1 MDIRMRLGIITGVTG
16 QDGSYLAE
24 LLLEKGYTVWGLVR
38 PSSLDRFSRIE
49 SILNH
54 PQFSTRLVDLRDTP
68 SIQTVFSEFEK
79 IDSFDR
85 IEIYNL
91 AAQSNVKISFDL
103 PEYTADVDALG
114 VLRFVEC
121 MRRSPLKDKIRFY
134 QASTSELFGNRST
147 GPLNEDSGFHP
158 CSPYSVSKL
167 FAYWTVR
174 NYREGYGLFACN
186 GILFNHESPRRGSE
200 FVTRKI
206 TLGLGK
212 ILRGEQD
219 CIELGNLHAKRD
231 WGHARDFVEGMWR
244 ILQADTARDW
254 VLATGESH
262 SVREFVNAAFHHV
275 GRPLTWSGDG
285 LTECGYEKETG
296 ILRIRVNP
304 AYYRPNE
311 LHHLQGDSSRA
322 REELQWVH
330 KTSFTE
336 LVREMVENDI

>member
-1 MDIRMRLGIITGVTG
+1 MRLGVITGVTG

-38 PSSLDRFSRIE
+38 PSSLDRFARIQ
-49 SILNH
+49 SVIKH
-54 PQFSTRLVDLRDTP
+54 PKFSTKLADLRDTP

-79 IDSFDR
+79 LDDVER

-91 AAQSNVKISFDL
+91 AAQSNVKMSFDL

-121 MRRSPLKDKIRFY
+121 MRRSPVKDKIRFY
-134 QASTSELFGNRST
+134 QASTSELFGNRPN
-147 GPLNEDSGFHP
+147 GPLNEESGFHP

-186 GILFNHESPRRGSE
+186 GILFNHESPRRGAE

-206 TLGLGK
+206 TLGIGK
-212 ILRGEQD
+212 ILRGEQEY
-219 CIELGNLHAKRD
+219 IELGNLNAMRD

-244 ILQADTARDW
+244 ILQAEKPQDW

-262 SVREFVNAAFHHV
+262 SVREFVETAFEIANMPIEWK
-275 GRPLTWSGDG
+275 GEGIEEKG
-285 LTECGYEKETG
+285 LEKSTG
-296 ILRIRVNP
+296 KVRIRINP
-304 AYYRPNE
+304 AFFRPNE
-311 LHHLQGDSSRA
+311 LHILQGDSTRA
-322 REELQWVH
+322 LQELGWVH
-330 KTSFTE
+330 KTSFPE
-336 LVREMVENDI
+336 LVREMVTNDL

>member
-1 MDIRMRLGIITGVTG
+1 MNIRMRLGIITGVTG

-24 LLLEKGYTVWGLVR
+24 LLLEKNYTVWGLIR

-49 SILNH
+49 TSLKH

-79 IDSFDR
+79 TDTFDR

-91 AAQSNVKISFDL
+91 AAQSNVKMSFDL
-103 PEYTADVDALG
+103 PEYTADVDGLG

-121 MRRSPLKDKIRFY
+121 IRRSPLKDKIRFY
-134 QASTSELFGNRST
+134 QASTSELFGNRPT
-147 GPLNEDSGFHP
+147 GPLNEESGFHP

-174 NYREGYGLFACN
+174 NYREGYTMYACN

-206 TLGLGK
+206 TIGLGK
-212 ILRGEQD
+212 ILRGEQGHL
-219 CIELGNLHAKRD
+219 ELGNLHAKRD

-244 ILQADTARDW
+244 ILQADTPRDW

-262 SVREFVNAAFHHV
+262 SVQEFVNAAFQEV
-275 GRPLTWSGDG
+275 GRELQWRGEGID
-285 LTECGYEKETG
+285 ECAYENG
-296 ILRIRVNP
+296 ILRVRVNP
-304 AYYRPNE
+304 VYYRPNE
-311 LHHLQGDSSRA
+311 LHVLQGDSSRA
-322 REELQWVH
+322 RNELGWVH
-330 KTSFTE
+330 RTTFSE
-336 LVREMVENDI
+336 LVREMVQNDL